1 MGDDRFVTDA
11 HLAELFINLAG
22 DAAVFPADDVA
33 DFVGD
38 DLIAAIEDVEGCCR
52 AGDLAGRRNQRRI
65 AEVAADVGHFGQ
77 DFVEAVFGTLG
88 LELVIEVGQHAA
100 GNLIF
105 ADSRVDLAGHGQF
118 EFVFQ
123 FLADMFEVVDDGPQA
138 VDVDVRIVDAVLQ
151 GHDHRFRCRLA
162 GDFAEWRQGRVDDVD
177 TGFDGLH
184 IGHFTEAA
192 RAVRVQ
198 FDRYG
203 QMLLE
208 HADQIVC
215 VIRRQQAGHIFDA
228 DGVDA
233 HVLQFLGDLG
243 ERFHRMDRA
252 DGIDQGAL
260 VYTISPIHTMESF
273 TKVAKE
279 LQDMGVDSICIKD
292 MSGLLSPYDA
302 YNLIR
307 MLKKHLSVPIE
318 LHTHCTCGLGEMTYM
333 KAIEAGVDII
343 DTALSPFGEITSQ
356 PATESMVMALQHS
369 IYDTDIDV
377 DRLWPIV
384 DHFKH
389 VRKELED
396 EFKLTMP
403 SQINPAVRKYQIPGG
418 MLTNLYNQLKAQ
430 GAEDRFDE
438 VLAEMPNV
446 RRDLGY
452 PPLVTPTSQIT
463 GSAAALNVLYGRYKI
478 VTNEVRDIVRG
489 KYGRVP
495 GKIDEEFR
503 KMCIGDEPVITHRPA
518 DDLEPELE
526 KSKKALAD
534 EGFPDASPED
544 VLSYTLFPE
553 VALPFFRKR
562 DNK

>member
-1 MGDDRFVTDA
+1 MARVKITETVLRDGHQSIAATRMRLRQMLPVLEAMDEVGYNALECWGGATFDSCMRFLDEDPWERLRTIKKHVKKTP
-11 HLAELFINLAG
+11 LQMLFRGQNILG
-22 DAAVFPADDVA
+22 YRHYADDV
-33 DFVGD
+33 VY
-38 DLIAAIEDVEGCCR
+38 
-52 AGDLAGRRNQRRI
+52 
-65 AEVAADVGHFGQ
+65 
-77 DFVEAVFGTLG
+77 
-88 LELVIEVGQHAA
+88 
-100 GNLIF
+100 
-105 ADSRVDLAGHGQF
+105 
-118 EFVFQ
+118 EFVNR
-123 FLADMFEVVDDGPQA
+123 A
-138 VDVDVRIVDAVLQ
+138 VDNGIDII
-151 GHDHRFRCRLA
+151 
-162 GDFAEWRQGRVDDVD
+162 RV
-177 TGFDGLH
+177 
-184 IGHFTEAA
+184 
-192 RAVRVQ
+192 
-198 FDRYG
+198 
-203 QMLLE
+203 
-208 HADQIVC
+208 
-215 VIRRQQAGHIFDA
+215 FDA
-228 DGVDA
+228 LNDPRNLEASIKAAKDTKSV
-233 HVLQFLGDLG
+233 HV
-243 ERFHRMDRA
+243 
-252 DGIDQGAL
+252 QGAL

-356 PATESMVMALQHS
+356 PATESMVMSLQHS

-384 DHFKH
+384 DHFKN

-452 PPLVTPTSQIT
+452 PPLVTPTSQIVGT
-463 GSAAALNVLYGRYKI
+463 QAAMNVISGKRWKMI
-478 VTNEVRDIVRG
+478 PNEVRQYFRGYYGKTPAPVDPEIQKIVL
-489 KYGRVP
+489 
-495 GKIDEEFR
+495 
-503 KMCIGDEPVITHRPA
+503 GDEQPITCRFA
-518 DDLEPELE
+518 DTLEPEME
-526 KSKKALAD
+526 KLKSEASKYAIQ
-534 EGFPDASPED
+534 EED
-544 VLSYTLFPE
+544 VLTYAMFPQVAPKFFEKRNAKKQGVDADHADYTNQSHP
-553 VALPFFRKR
+553 V
-562 DNK
+562 

>member
-1 MGDDRFVTDA
+1 
-11 HLAELFINLAG
+11 
-22 DAAVFPADDVA
+22 
-33 DFVGD
+33 
-38 DLIAAIEDVEGCCR
+38 
-52 AGDLAGRRNQRRI
+52 
-65 AEVAADVGHFGQ
+65 
-77 DFVEAVFGTLG
+77 
-88 LELVIEVGQHAA
+88 
-100 GNLIF
+100 
-105 ADSRVDLAGHGQF
+105 
-118 EFVFQ
+118 
-123 FLADMFEVVDDGPQA
+123 
-138 VDVDVRIVDAVLQ
+138 
-151 GHDHRFRCRLA
+151 
-162 GDFAEWRQGRVDDVD
+162 
-177 TGFDGLH
+177 
-184 IGHFTEAA
+184 
-192 RAVRVQ
+192 
-198 FDRYG
+198 
-203 QMLLE
+203 
-208 HADQIVC
+208 
-215 VIRRQQAGHIFDA
+215 
-228 DGVDA
+228 
-233 HVLQFLGDLG
+233 
-243 ERFHRMDRA
+243 
-252 DGIDQGAL
+252 
-260 VYTISPIHTMESF
+260 
-273 TKVAKE
+273 
-279 LQDMGVDSICIKD
+279 MGVDSVCIKD

-307 MLKKHLSVPIE
+307 MLKKHLTVPIE

-356 PATESMVMALQHS
+356 PATESMVMALNGS
-369 IYDTDIDV
+369 IYDTGIDV

-384 DHFKH
+384 DHFKN
-389 VRKELED
+389 VRKELAD

-495 GKIDEEFR
+495 GTIDEEFR

-518 DDLEPELE
+518 DDLAPELE
-526 KSKKALAD
+526 EAKKALAN
-534 EGFPDASPED
+534 EGFPNASMED

-553 VALPFFRKR
+553 VALPFFLKR
-562 DNK
+562 DGRQ